1 MTIAADIELKKGGW
15 FELAGLAATIL

>member
-15 FELAGLAATIL
+15 FELAGLAANIL